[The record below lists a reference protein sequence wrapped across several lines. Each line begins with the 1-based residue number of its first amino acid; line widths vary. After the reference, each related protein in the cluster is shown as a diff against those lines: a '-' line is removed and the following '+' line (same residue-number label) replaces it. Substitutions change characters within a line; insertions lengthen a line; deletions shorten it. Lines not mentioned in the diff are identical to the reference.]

1 MERNKRIKLLGT
13 LAPYVPKK
21 DIAKIFGQG
30 ATTSF
35 YDILKTEGIPRW
47 RDSVADR
54 KAKMFEEWKENE
66 KRLKEQS
73 INEAKRIL
81 NGNR

>member
-1 MERNKRIKLLGT
+1 MERNLRKKLLGT

-30 ATTSF
+30 ATTAF

-54 KAKMFEEWKENE
+54 KAKILKDWKKNEE
-66 KRLKEQS
+66 RLKEES

-81 NGNR
+81 NGSR